1 MRTLFVIKVYIQT
14 EDMMGILWRKKNEV
28 SIFCTVANRS
38 DESEY
43 FQIAAAFFQWW
54 MRSNYKSLPAASWE
68 CCLVPALLF
77 FLSFFEFTNVH
88 CQSDEARL
96 ICHSYVNEMLANFS
110 QAKCLL
116 IQSLLIP
123 RWLSLFPLSWF
134 VRVGVCELMENRI
147 PRNLY
152 ILDRG

>member
-14 EDMMGILWRKKNEV
+14 EDMMGNLWRKKKKNEV
-28 SIFCTVANRS
+28 FIFCTVANRS

-77 FLSFFEFTNVH
+77 F
-88 CQSDEARL
+88 
-96 ICHSYVNEMLANFS
+96 
-110 QAKCLL
+110 
-116 IQSLLIP
+116 
-123 RWLSLFPLSWF
+123 SLFLPSFLRIYQCSLSVWRSSANSPF
-134 VRVGVCELMENRI
+134 LCKWNASQLFSSQMSPHSKSFNSSVTLLTFSSFLIRSCRRVWIDG
-147 PRNLY
+147 
-152 ILDRG
+152 G